1 MSMGKKV
8 GIGLTGLDV
17 LVILYTER
25 PGMLKMLRMG
35 QGLSL
40 LDFSQTLENHGGKW
54 ENENEE
60 KLTANRMISE
70 YTIYILYIYI
80 GIVGIFLVSKPR
92 KKTEQMLKW

>member
-25 PGMLKMLRMG
+25 PGMMKMLRMG

-40 LDFSQTLENHGGKW
+40 LDFSQTLENHGG
-54 ENENEE
+54 NH
-60 KLTANRMISE
+60 LILCPANIH
-70 YTIYILYIYI
+70 II
-80 GIVGIFLVSKPR
+80 GEGWGKHI
-92 KKTEQMLKW
+92 